1 MSYKKLGM
9 VFGGG
14 NPIVLDIGETYTK
27 LGFAGEPEPRA
38 VIPTAIQKVGGPL
51 TYILKSDRSCISQHL
66 HCATLKQSISKFLE
80 KVFFKILQINP
91 KHQRVLLCE
100 SLLNPTK
107 IREVIA
113 EVLFHQF
120 EVAALVFAPHHLLAC
135 FTVAMG
141 TGLVVDCAYNETIV
155 LPVIEG
161 TPILWAWQS
170 APLGSSGIQDEIMK
184 EISEK
189 GKIQVRDEAAKS
201 VTSRLSERVLED
213 IKVKACFVT
222 QYERAKLIHD
232 GKLAEWRKVC
242 RKRVGSY
249 FFIFSNFCNH
259 AINYFYNTNLIML
272 RLLYVMMS
280 ARFTQK
286 NVGDSTS
293 EQEIT
298 KPSPALSDMIY
309 PIDGVTRLMIPG
321 SVREEA
327 AEVLFEQDNDG
338 TSISTMVLDS
348 LLQCPVVS
356 RKELAQNLLVIGG
369 TSLLPGFRHRLL
381 FELKEFAESEEK
393 YRSKLSQC
401 EFRVHNPPV
410 PANLVSWLGASIFA
424 SLESFQHR
432 LVTKEYFNQHNRK
445 LPDWCGLPFP
455 DKTPEAS
462 SHTTPASFKGGS
474 HLGSSKNK

>member
-170 APLGSSGIQDEIMK
+170 APLGGSGIQDEIMK

-189 GKIQVRDEAAKS
+189 GKIQVHDEAAKS

-222 QYERAKLIHD
+222 QYERAKLIHA
-232 GKLAEWRKVC
+232 GKLAEWRK
-242 RKRVGSY
+242 
-249 FFIFSNFCNH
+249 
-259 AINYFYNTNLIML
+259 
-272 RLLYVMMS
+272 
-280 ARFTQK
+280 K

-298 KPSPALSDMIY
+298 KPSPALSDMVY
-309 PIDGVTRLMIPG
+309 PLDGVTRLIIPG
-321 SVREEA
+321 SVREEV
-327 AEVLFEQDNDG
+327 AEVLFEQDNDD